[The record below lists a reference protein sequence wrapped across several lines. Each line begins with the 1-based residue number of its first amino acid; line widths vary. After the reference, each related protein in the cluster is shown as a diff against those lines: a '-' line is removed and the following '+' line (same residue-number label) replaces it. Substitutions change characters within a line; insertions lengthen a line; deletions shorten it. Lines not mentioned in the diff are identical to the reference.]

1 VPRYHFDVQDGS
13 GLILDEEGRELP
25 NLEVARREAIKGIRS
40 LISADVTKGTIDLT
54 GQLTLRDATGRT
66 VIVLRF
72 EEAVSITGR
81 WLAPER

>member
-1 VPRYHFDVQDGS
+1 MPRYHFDVQNGAD
-13 GLILDEEGRELP
+13 LVLDEEGRELA

-40 LISADVTKGTIDLT
+40 LISAEVEKGSLDLT

-66 VIVLRF
+66 VILLRF